1 MANDDGVFSLFPSSR
16 LELAFEDEGEIGLAL
31 DLLIWHLVALQ
42 VSVLRKQMSG

>member
-1 MANDDGVFSLFPSSR
+1 M
-16 LELAFEDEGEIGLAL
+16 AFEDEGEIGLAL